1 MGAWF
6 LAPDTSIHCVNN
18 GLPDTALARTAS
30 GREVED
36 CCLAHQLFVG
46 VHKLALQ
53 IESESSSR
61 GYHPDPSFLSTTVV
75 ISKFVKLSLM
85 DTHGVRILSELQTL
99 M

>member
-6 LAPDTSIHCVNN
+6 LAPDTSIHCVSN

-30 GREVED
+30 GREVEH

-53 IESESSSR
+53 MAIVRKQFNVYKHGFRR
-61 GYHPDPSFLSTTVV
+61 GHHPDP
-75 ISKFVKLSLM
+75 LSL
-85 DTHGVRILSELQTL
+85 RQQ
-99 M
+99 